1 MIVTE
6 PLLSAL
12 LEVSL
17 PRNASLPEPAP
28 SCFSCLAL
36 SPLWTMFNDPFP
48 GGEGVG
54 LFLGC
59 QGKHCPSRGPL
70 EQGRGRLGV
79 GISLLNSPCWVLS
92 GGTLVKGLT

>member
-17 PRNASLPEPAP
+17 PRDASLPEPAP
-28 SCFSCLAL
+28 SCILCLAL

-48 GGEGVG
+48 GWGWVG

-59 QGKHCPSRGPL
+59 QGKHHPSPGPL
-70 EQGRGRLGV
+70 EQGRGGWGLGY
-79 GISLLNSPCWVLS
+79 PC
-92 GGTLVKGLT
+92 